1 MLFHVSLP
9 AQNPSQVAA
18 VLAEIWG
25 GRAYAFPPFP
35 GSYIAFADDDRG
47 TALEIYPKGQVM
59 IPGDSEVDG
68 REMAVSPHTETHVAM
83 ASPLSEDGIHA
94 IARRE
99 GWQSRSCIRG
109 GGMFGVVE
117 VWVENVLMIEVLT
130 AEMQVDYLA
139 SVSADNWEHRFG
151 LKPLSTAAAHA

>member
-9 AQNPSQVAA
+9 AHDPAHVAA
-18 VLAEIWG
+18 VFAEIWG

-59 IPGDSEVDG
+59 IPDDSEVG
-68 REMAVSPHTETHVAM
+68 EREMAVPSHTETHVAM
-83 ASPLSEDGIHA
+83 ASPLSEDRIHA
-94 IARRE
+94 IAHRE
-99 GWQSRSCIRG
+99 GWQSRSCVRG

-117 VWVENVLMIEVLT
+117 VWVENVLMVEVLT
-130 AEMQVDYLA
+130 ADMQAEYLA
-139 SVSADNWEHRFG
+139 SVSADNWERRFG
-151 LKPLSTAAAHA
+151 LKPLASATQA